1 MLPSPCGLKTLPA
14 GAGLLP
20 AGAGCLLVRDRGLP
34 AGAGRSGFCV
44 VRPLVRAPLLF
55 TKERVI
61 VKVWPVCGPPAARRA
76 FFLERRKTLL
86 HGGLGARH
94 GRKLANGSEKPRAR
108 G

>member
-44 VRPLVRAPLLF
+44 VRPLVRVPLLV
-55 TKERVI
+55 TKEVVI
-61 VKVWPVCGPPAARRA
+61 AEVWPVCGPPAARRA
-76 FFLERRKTLL
+76 VSLERRKTLL
-86 HGGLGARH
+86 HGGLGTRH
-94 GRKLANGSEKPRAR
+94 GRKLATGSEKPRAR
-108 G
+108 E

>member
-1 MLPSPCGLKTLPA
+1 MPA

-76 FFLERRKTLL
+76 VSLEPSETLL
-86 HGGLGARH
+86 HGGLGTRH

-108 G
+108 E